1 MKDQLLIFTFFNE
14 IGILEQLS
22 GAMFDSV
29 LPKGMTRAQF
39 GILNHFVRLEP
50 GSKSPAAL
58 ASAFQV
64 TRPTMTSTLA
74 RLEAAGLIRI
84 DPDPKDGRGK
94 LVSITSP
101 GRAKRDECIA
111 ALAPL
116 IQEMGLI
123 INDSDIEKLLPALQR
138 IRIALDDAR
147 N

>member
-1 MKDQLLIFTFFNE
+1 MTDQPLVFEFFNE

-22 GAMFDSV
+22 GALFDKV

-50 GSKSPAAL
+50 GAKSPAAL

-94 LVSITSP
+94 LVQITTA
-101 GRAKRDECIA
+101 GKAKRDDCIA
-111 ALAPL
+111 ALHPL
-116 IQEMGLI
+116 ITNMNRIVSE
-123 INDSDIEKLLPALQR
+123 SDIKPLLPALRR
-138 IRIALDDAR
+138 IRIALDEAR